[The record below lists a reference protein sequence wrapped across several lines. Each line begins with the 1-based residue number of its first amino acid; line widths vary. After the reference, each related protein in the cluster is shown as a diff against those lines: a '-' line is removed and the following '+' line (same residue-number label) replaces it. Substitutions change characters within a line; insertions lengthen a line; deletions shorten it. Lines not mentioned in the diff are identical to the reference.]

1 MTRKL
6 SDRLLLVCAP
16 WLGAKLIRI
25 IALTQKSCV
34 YGEDRL
40 QQLWQ
45 SGQQVILSTW
55 HDQLLMMVTIYRG
68 PGAKILISQSKDG
81 ELIARTVAYFGQ
93 QAVRGSSSRGGRAA
107 FRELMK
113 LSAEKN
119 DLAVTPDGPK
129 GPKHVIKDG
138 VVQLARLSGRP
149 VVPLTYVCSRGHR
162 FKSWD
167 RFLLPFPF
175 ARSVYVF
182 GEPVYLERDADMD
195 QCRKQLQKAMDE
207 THSQAKHYLEI
218 SGVSAV

>member
-1 MTRKL
+1 MAYKFPHRI
-6 SDRLLLVCAP
+6 LLACAP
-16 WLGAKLIRI
+16 WLGAKLIRF
-25 IALTQKSCV
+25 IAWTQKSQV
-34 YGEDRL
+34 YGEDKI
-40 QQLWQ
+40 QKLWQ

-55 HDQLLMMVTIYRG
+55 HDQLLMMVMVYRG
-68 PGAKILISQSKDG
+68 SGAKILISQSKDG

-93 QAVRGSSSRGGRAA
+93 EAVRGSSSRGGRAA

-129 GPKHVIKDG
+129 GPRHVLKDG

-149 VVPLTYVCSRGHR
+149 VVPLAYVCSRGHR

-175 ARSVYVF
+175 ARGVYVF
-182 GEPVYLERDADMD
+182 GDPVYLERQADMD
-195 QCRKQLQKAMDE
+195 QCRKRLQMAMDE
-207 THSQAKHYLEI
+207 TYSQAKHYLEM